1 MKLQT
6 PDRATVALLVSG
18 VLLMVFAV
26 SCTATEFAAGAAVV
40 SAGAASI
47 LDAVGPLLSP
57 EQFAEIRAGVESLD
71 GGVAATKAT
80 VSVIV
85 DAFESFRDAVA
96 AKHDA
101 LAAATH
107 AQEVLLASKATTGE
121 AAGYALGGGALST
134 GASRWLS
141 MVKHG
146 VAARNR
152 GA

>member
-6 PDRATVALLVSG
+6 PDRATVALLISG
-18 VLLMVFAV
+18 ALLLVFAV

-57 EQFAEIRAGVESLD
+57 EQFAKIRAGVESLD

-96 AKHDA
+96 ARHDA
-101 LAAATH
+101 LAAASH
-107 AQEVLLASKATTGE
+107 AQEVLLAGKATTGE
-121 AAGYALGGGALST
+121 AVGYSLGGGAVGT

-146 VAARNR
+146 VTARSH